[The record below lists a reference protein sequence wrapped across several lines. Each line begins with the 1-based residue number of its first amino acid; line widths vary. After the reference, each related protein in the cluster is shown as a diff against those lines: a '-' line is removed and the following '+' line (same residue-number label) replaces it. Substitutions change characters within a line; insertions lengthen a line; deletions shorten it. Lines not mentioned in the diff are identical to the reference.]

1 MYPRW
6 YIIYVGCCAQLSVS
20 RFGSC
25 LTKNPDF
32 GTPKIENTLFMGRN

>member
-6 YIIYVGCCAQLSVS
+6 YIIYVECYAQLSVI

-25 LTKNPDF
+25 LIKNPDF
-32 GTPKIENTLFMGRN
+32 GTPKMENTLFMGRN